1 MSFLSN
7 QTESARVEKRRDLV
21 KSVFGGVAREAADED
36 GAVRVSDD
44 LGIAE
49 GVICKKSEK

>member
-1 MSFLSN
+1 M
-7 QTESARVEKRRDLV
+7 RGGVEKRRDLA
-21 KSVFGGVAREAADED
+21 KRVFGGVVRESADED

-49 GVICKKSEK
+49 GVICEKSEK

>member
-7 QTESARVEKRRDLV
+7 QTQREGGVEKRRDLA

-44 LGIAE
+44 LGIAK
-49 GVICKKSEK
+49 GVICKKK